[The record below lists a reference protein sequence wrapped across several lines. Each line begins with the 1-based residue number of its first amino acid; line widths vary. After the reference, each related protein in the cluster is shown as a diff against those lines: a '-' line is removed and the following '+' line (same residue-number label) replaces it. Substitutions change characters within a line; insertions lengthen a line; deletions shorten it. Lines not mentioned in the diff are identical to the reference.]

1 MRVNAFHRMG
11 GHLPRQAKTTIV
23 VPACPITQD
32 KNRLFPPKRAIRILT
47 YTACLSVTVDNYSH
61 TSEHLFEF
69 VQRHAGEY
77 RSSTQ
82 PMKSTAQRHSIE
94 PTTQRAAAARYGHG
108 PNAWNQE
115 SPSDRRARS
124 KSREAPP
131 PRPKPQERSY
141 SPAAA
146 YADPGPE
153 TGHSYDRTLLQ
164 AAPKIP
170 VHAYPTV
177 CHHPPDRKTRTA
189 KRRCGSTTQE
199 DVPAPHLPHD

>member
-124 KSREAPP
+124 ILPRVQSLKNGHIRQLRHTLIPGQRPAIATTEHFFKQLPKFPFTHTRQCATTRRTEKPAPP
-131 PRPKPQERSY
+131 NGDAGQTSQ
-141 SPAAA
+141 
-146 YADPGPE
+146 G
-153 TGHSYDRTLLQ
+153 
-164 AAPKIP
+164 
-170 VHAYPTV
+170 VHP
-177 CHHPPDRKTRTA
+177 
-189 KRRCGSTTQE
+189 S
-199 DVPAPHLPHD
+199 HD